1 MAGRDS
7 VHARNTN
14 IVSELFSQLNELSDA
29 ISPRATSGVES
40 EVGNLDYPS
49 LTVYNRNIFHK
60 DCIFMLL
67 LQSRMFA
74 QQALTRDPVNPVYI
88 RAIIRAQ

>member
-1 MAGRDS
+1 MAGRDY
-7 VHARNTN
+7 VHGKNTN

-49 LTVYNRNIFHK
+49 LTVLDYRMSVLDTLLSSLACHTPDRHFKLMSGVCIFH
-60 DCIFMLL
+60 F
-67 LQSRMFA
+67 
-74 QQALTRDPVNPVYI
+74 
-88 RAIIRAQ
+88 